1 MTIRNS
7 ATYAPR
13 PGTITPEGARTISKY
28 LLEPARLTRSLR
40 TLTQQNFVADRIL
53 RGRVTTASGMVE
65 YETTESIYPVGGA
78 EVIEPGA
85 EYPLVAIGDG
95 ETVLEAVAKNGLR
108 TEITLEAVMRRV
120 DEPIVRAQRKLANG
134 VVLRFDTQFMGR
146 LNSAKAQMNSVVGAS
161 WTGAGTTILRQLETA
176 KAAILDRR
184 EGYNPTA
191 VLLDRQKYAVLVSDE
206 KVQNSLDRVSID
218 TEAFKGL
225 ITRVAD
231 LEIIVANTGTAFA
244 ADPVVFDPDMLGS
257 VVSQANAEQRQNGDN
272 GVYADVAWYGAAN
285 ATGGAEFW
293 SGAGGAPAL
302 AAGREA
308 LAIIQEPKS
317 AAVITG
323 TA

>member
-1 MTIRNS
+1 MTIMNN

-13 PGTITPEGARTISKY
+13 PGTVTADGARTMSKY
-28 LLEPARLTRSLR
+28 LLEPTRLTRTLR
-40 TLTQQNFVADRIL
+40 TLAQQMGGFTADRIL
-53 RGRVTTASGMVE
+53 RGRVTSQSGMVE
-65 YETTESIYPVGGA
+65 YETAESIYPIGDA

-85 EYPLVAIGDG
+85 EYPLVGVGDG
-95 ETVLEAVAKNGLR
+95 TSVLEAVSKNGLR
-108 TEITLEAVMRRV
+108 TEVTLEAVMRRA
-120 DEPIVRAQRKLANG
+120 DEPIVRARRKLANG

-146 LNSAKAQMNSVVGAS
+146 LNSAKPQMNSVAGAS

-176 KAAILDRR
+176 KASILDRR

-206 KVQNSLDRVSID
+206 KVQNSLDRETVA
-218 TEAFKGL
+218 TEAFSGV
-225 ITRVAD
+225 IVRVAD
-231 LEIIVANTGTAFA
+231 LEIIVAPTGTAFA
-244 ADPVVFDPDMLGS
+244 ADPVVFDPEMLGS
-257 VVSQANAEQRQNGDN
+257 IVSQATAAERQNGDN

-293 SGAGGAPAL
+293 SV

-308 LAIIQEPKS
+308 LAIIQEPK
-317 AAVITG
+317 AATVITG